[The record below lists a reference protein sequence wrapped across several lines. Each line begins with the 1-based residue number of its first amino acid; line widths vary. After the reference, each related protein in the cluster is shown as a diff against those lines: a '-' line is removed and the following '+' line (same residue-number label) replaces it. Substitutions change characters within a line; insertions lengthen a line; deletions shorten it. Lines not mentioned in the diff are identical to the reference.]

1 MRGDPHMK
9 NTKII
14 IDRSRKEP
22 TEIRYNFITRG
33 GTILAKNRL
42 EALKGLIEL
51 KRRGL
56 ITR

>member
-1 MRGDPHMK
+1 MK